1 MNKTNKILWFV
12 VALLLIL
19 NLATIG
25 TIIYHNK
32 QHTDDELTIVLDA
45 NQQNPLT
52 GRFLRQELGFD
63 DEQMAVFRK
72 ANREFHQIA
81 NNLIYEMDSLKVEMF
96 EELNKEAPDTVKLQ
110 TLSKHI
116 GMHHVELKDITN
128 QYYLKLKS
136 VCDQGQCEQLQE
148 AFQPLFRD
156 GTINIGRGYGRD
168 STDCDQGRGQGRGR
182 GQGLGRGFRDGSGRR
197 FQ

>member
-32 QHTDDELTIVLDA
+32 QHKDDDLAIVLDA

-52 GRFLRQELGFD
+52 GRFVRRELGFD
-63 DEQMAVFRK
+63 DEQMDIFRQ
-72 ANREFHQIA
+72 ANRSFHIVA
-81 NNLIYEMDSLKVEMF
+81 NNLLYEMDSLKVEMF
-96 EELNKEAPDTVKLQ
+96 EELNKEAPDTLKLQ
-110 TLSKHI
+110 ELSQHI
-116 GMHHVELKDITN
+116 GMHHVKLKDITN

-136 VCDQGQCEQLQE
+136 VCDSGQCEQLKE

-156 GTINIGRGYGRD
+156 GTINVGRGYGRD
-168 STDCDQGRGQGRGR
+168 SADCDQGRGQGQGR
-182 GQGLGRGFRDGSGRR
+182 GYGRGRR

>member
-12 VALLLIL
+12 AALLLIL

-32 QHTDDELTIVLDA
+32 LHKDDELTIVLDEK
-45 NQQNPLT
+45 QQNPLT
-52 GRFLRQELGFD
+52 GRFLRRELGFNN
-63 DEQMAVFRK
+63 EQMDVFRQ
-72 ANREFHQIA
+72 ANRTFHIVA
-81 NNLIYEMDSLKVEMF
+81 NNLLYEMDSLKVEMF
-96 EELNKEAPDTVKLQ
+96 EELNKETPDTVKLQ
-110 TLSKHI
+110 ALSKHI

-136 VCDQGQCEQLQE
+136 VCDQEQCEQLQE

-156 GTINIGRGYGRD
+156 GTVNIGRGYGRGYGRD
-168 STDCDQGRGQGRGR
+168 TTDCDQGRGQGQGR
-182 GQGLGRGFRDGSGRR
+182 GYGYGRGRR